1 MNNFD
6 LKSFLTE
13 NKLTTAS
20 KLAEGEKPAYDSG
33 VTQASIDMAMTQAG
47 MKKEEKVDLTK
58 PLPALD
64 KPLKDIGMEMNKKLE
79 GMGYSTQMVSD
90 PTQHGDALENGG
102 DKKLAVLAYQA
113 FEGGNATLE
122 IRVHKNNADDLKKIV
137 DSYNLPKENGGYEG
151 SFVSGNLVRATIS
164 ASEQK

>member
-6 LKSFLTE
+6 LKKFLTE

-20 KLAEGEKPAYDSG
+20 KLAEG
-33 VTQASIDMAMTQAG
+33 
-47 MKKEEKVDLTK
+47 EKVDLTK

-64 KPLKDIGMEMNKKLE
+64 KPLKDIGMEINKKLE
-79 GMGYSTQMVSD
+79 GMGYSTQTVSD

-113 FEGGNATLE
+113 FQGGKATLE
-122 IRVHKNNADDLKKIV
+122 IRVHKNNADDLKKII
-137 DSYNLPKENGGYEG
+137 DSYSFDSKNGGYQG
-151 SFVSGNLVRATIS
+151 SFVSSNLVRASIS

>member
-20 KLAEGEKPAYDSG
+20 KLAEGEK
-33 VTQASIDMAMTQAG
+33 
-47 MKKEEKVDLTK
+47 VDLTK

-64 KPLKDIGMEMNKKLE
+64 KPLKDIGMEINKKLE
-79 GMGYSTQMVSD
+79 GMGYSTQTVSD
-90 PTQHGDALENGG
+90 PTQDGDALENGG
-102 DKKLAVLAYQA
+102 DKKLAVLAYQE

-137 DSYNLPKENGGYEG
+137 DSYGFDSENGGYEG
-151 SFVSGNLVRATIS
+151 RFVSGNLVRATIVT
-164 ASEQK
+164 SEKK